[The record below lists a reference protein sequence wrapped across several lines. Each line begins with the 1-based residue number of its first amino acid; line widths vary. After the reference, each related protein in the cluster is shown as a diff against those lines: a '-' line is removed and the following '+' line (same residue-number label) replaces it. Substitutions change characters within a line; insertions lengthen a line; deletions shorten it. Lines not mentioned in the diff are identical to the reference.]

1 MTMSTTSGSART
13 LEAIDRSQSPFTEGR
28 RHRVVITGLGAITP
42 LGISVPALWRAMLA
56 GTSGAAP
63 IASFDAA
70 GYDTTFACEI
80 KGFDARDFMDR
91 KLANRLDPVCH
102 FALAAADEALRDSG
116 LDAST
121 LTDQQRERIG
131 VVFGSGIGG
140 IQTFQEQSAAFIRGG
155 PKRVSP
161 FFIPMLIPDMVPGI
175 ISIEYGLRGPNHAVV
190 SACATGNHNL
200 ADAAML
206 IRDGQADAIV
216 CGGSEAAIC
225 EVGVAG
231 FSAMKALSTRNDSP
245 ATASRPF
252 DATREGFV
260 MGDGAGALILES
272 LEHALARGARIYA
285 EVLGVGAS
293 ADAHHITA
301 PHPEGLGARLAM
313 QRALAQAGLRP
324 EDVDTINM
332 HGTST
337 PLGDAAESHAIRE
350 VFGAHA
356 NAATATST
364 KSMTGHMLGAAGAVE
379 AIASVLAITDDIVP
393 PTINFSHSDPACDL
407 HYAFNVP
414 ERRQVRVAI
423 SNAFGFGGHNTCAVF
438 AAYDGPG
445 EHRSAT
451 SSQSIDSH
459 PHGVA
464 PHAAPSATTP
474 GGAW

>member
-1 MTMSTTSGSART
+1 MPTSSGSGNSREGT
-13 LEAIDRSQSPFTEGR
+13 DRSDSSFTESR

-42 LGISVPALWRAMLA
+42 LALSVPGLWGAMLEGA
-56 GTSGAAP
+56 SGAAP
-63 IASFDAA
+63 IASFDTT
-70 GYDTTFACEI
+70 GQDTTFACEI

-102 FALAAADEALRDSG
+102 YALAAADEALRDAG
-116 LDAST
+116 LDAAT
-121 LTDQQRERIG
+121 LSDGQRERIG

-190 SACATGNHNL
+190 TACATGNHNL
-200 ADAAML
+200 ADAALL

-225 EVGVAG
+225 EIGVAG
-231 FSAMKALSTRNDSP
+231 FSAMKALSTRNESP

-313 QRALAQAGLRP
+313 QRALAQAGLRA

-337 PLGDAAESHAIRE
+337 PLGDAAESLAIRK

-356 NAATATST
+356 DTLTATST
-364 KSMTGHMLGAAGAVE
+364 KSMTGHLLGAAGAVE
-379 AIASVLAITDDIVP
+379 AIASVLAITDGIVP
-393 PTINFSHSDPACDL
+393 PTINFSVPDPECDL

-414 ERRQVRVAI
+414 ERRRIRVAI

-445 EHRSAT
+445 EPRPPMSGVST
-451 SSQSIDSH
+451 QPH

-464 PHAAPSATTP
+464 PHTTPSATTP
-474 GGAW
+474 GSAW

>member
-1 MTMSTTSGSART
+1 MSSSSGPVNPGKAT
-13 LEAIDRSQSPFTEGR
+13 GRSQAPFTEGR
-28 RHRVVITGLGAITP
+28 RHRVVITGLGAISP
-42 LGISVPALWRAMLA
+42 LALSVPELWSSMLA
-56 GTSGAAP
+56 GASGAAP
-63 IASFDAA
+63 IASFDAT

-102 FALAAADEALRDSG
+102 YAIAAADEALRDAG
-116 LDAST
+116 LDANT
-121 LTDQQRERIG
+121 LTDGQRERIG

-190 SACATGNHNL
+190 TACATGNHNI

-225 EVGVAG
+225 EIGISG
-231 FSAMKALSTRNDSP
+231 FSAMKALSTRNESP

-301 PHPEGLGARLAM
+301 PHPEGLGACLAM
-313 QRALAQAGLRP
+313 ERALAQAGLRA
-324 EDVDTINM
+324 EEVDTVNM

-337 PLGDAAESHAIRE
+337 PLGDAAESHAIRM
-350 VFGAHA
+350 VFGDHA
-356 NAATATST
+356 DSLTSTST

-379 AIASVLAITDDIVP
+379 AIASVLAITDGIVP
-393 PTINFSHSDPACDL
+393 PTINFSEPDPACDL

-445 EHRSAT
+445 EHRAPLSAT
-451 SSQSIDSH
+451 SAEPHQ
-459 PHGVA
+459 HGVA
-464 PHAAPSATTP
+464 PHATPSATTP
-474 GGAW
+474 GSAW